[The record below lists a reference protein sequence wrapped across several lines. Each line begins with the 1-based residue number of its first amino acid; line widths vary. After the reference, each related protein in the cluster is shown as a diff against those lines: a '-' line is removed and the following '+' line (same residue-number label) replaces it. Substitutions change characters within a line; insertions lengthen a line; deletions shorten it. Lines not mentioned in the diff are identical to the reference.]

1 MSTRRHGVSRTSLS
15 RRDFLRVTGLAG
27 GSFILAAC
35 GGAPATTAPQPAGT
49 TAAAP
54 GGAKIPLSFWTP
66 GGSTTFCD
74 AHKAIAS
81 NYEKDHQTVDMAEVN
96 CFQGDNFIEALLSR
110 IAAGNP
116 PDATILWDTPVSLGV
131 RGSLVQLDSYMQTAQ
146 YAQEDNWPASVL
158 ASCQFDGKTFGLP
171 VTAGTYGI
179 WYNQEMFEKK
189 GIPFE
194 REKFPKTWGEL
205 RQLSKE
211 FTSWKG
217 DRLETAGFLPWR
229 DQYQLPIW
237 SALNG
242 SQLYD
247 SKNQRYTID
256 SEQNV
261 AMMQYAVDWLNEEYK
276 GDITKV
282 TRSGEWGVYPGS
294 EGQPPAFQEG
304 RLAAVVEGSWVMGD
318 LYASVEP
325 KFEKWNVAP
334 FPVGPGGDKVV
345 SGFWPNWLVI
355 PQGSKNPDEAFKYL
369 DFMSGEGVRDWFAAV
384 PDMPTNKKVE
394 TALPQIVVNK
404 RGRAFAEDAME
415 FFRNQAD
422 VSTPMWDSPVQSF
435 ANDQIGRALEQI
447 MNKAATPPPWPR
459 LRRRARTSWRR
470 C

>member
-1 MSTRRHGVSRTSLS
+1 M
-15 RRDFLRVTGLAG
+15 
-27 GSFILAAC
+27 
-35 GGAPATTAPQPAGT
+35 
-49 TAAAP
+49 
-54 GGAKIPLSFWTP
+54 
-66 GGSTTFCD
+66 
-74 AHKAIAS
+74 
-81 NYEKDHQTVDMAEVN
+81 
-96 CFQGDNFIEALLSR
+96 
-110 IAAGNP
+110 
-116 PDATILWDTPVSLGV
+116 SLGV
-131 RGSLVQLDSYMQTAQ
+131 RGSLVQLDSYIQTAQ
-146 YAQEDNWPASVL
+146 YAQEENWPASVL

-189 GIPFE
+189 GIPSE
-194 REKFPKTWGEL
+194 REKFPKTWEEL

-334 FPVGPGGDKVV
+334 FPVGPGGDNVV

-369 DFMSGEGVRDWFAAV
+369 DFMSGEGVKDWFAAV

-394 TALPQIVVNK
+394 TALPQIVVTK

-415 FFRNQAD
+415 FFRKQAD

-447 MNKAATPPPWPR
+447 MNKAATPQAA
-459 LRRRARTSWRR
+459 LAEAQKASQNELEKVLKSS
-470 C
+470 